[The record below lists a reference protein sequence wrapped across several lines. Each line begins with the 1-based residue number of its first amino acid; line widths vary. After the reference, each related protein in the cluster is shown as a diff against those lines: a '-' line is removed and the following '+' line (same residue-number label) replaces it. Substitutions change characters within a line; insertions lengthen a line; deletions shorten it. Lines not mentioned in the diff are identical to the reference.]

1 MIGIKLSLSK
11 FLDLDSMVK
20 TSFYAPDG
28 KPMSAEEFIRK
39 LFAEIPNFFQSKE
52 ELRCIWLKDLL
63 ELKYKSLSDAKMVM
77 GDVKSIREIFI
88 GFQKYLYEDEVTNN
102 YELLGMVAEPRV
114 KYGDL

>member
-39 LFAEIPNFFQSKE
+39 LFAEIPNFFQSEE